1 MHQELRRLAA
11 RFAGAAAITFSLAV
25 LPHLAFA
32 LDTLDK
38 VRANGYIT
46 IAYRESSIPFSYLDA
61 NQRPIGYAI
70 DLCSRIVD
78 AVKVQLRMP
87 KLETRYVPVTAQTRI
102 GAITE
107 GTADLECGSTTNNV
121 ERRKQVAFTIPHYI
135 SGSRILVRS
144 DSNIKGIDDLK
155 GRTVV
160 TTVGTTTVKLLAAA
174 DQARALHYKLIEGKD
189 HAESFAMVEEGKADA
204 FVMDDV
210 LLYSLRA
217 TSKNPKATAIV
228 GDFLSVEPYA
238 IMLKRDDPEFKK
250 LVDSTMARL
259 ILDYDANRLYTR
271 WFQGPIPPSGVNLD
285 LPMNALLRDS
295 FKFPSDAVGD

>member
-1 MHQELRRLAA
+1 MGQVLRRLAA
-11 RFAGAAAITFSLAV
+11 CRAGAAAFTFFLV
-25 LPHLAFA
+25 LLPHLVLAA
-32 LDTLDK
+32 DTLEK

-61 NQRPIGYAI
+61 NKRPIGYAI
-70 DLCSRIVD
+70 DLCTRIVD

-87 KLETRYVPVTAQTRI
+87 KLETRYVAVTPQTRI
-102 GAITE
+102 GAIMD

-121 ERRKQVAFTIPHYI
+121 DRRKQVAFTIPHYI

-144 DSNIKGIDDLK
+144 DSNIKNIDDLK
-155 GRTVV
+155 NRTIV
-160 TTVGTTTVKLLAAA
+160 TTVGTTTVKILAAA
-174 DQARALHYKLIEGKD
+174 DQARGLHFKLIEGKD
-189 HAESFAMVEEGKADA
+189 HAESFALVLAGKADA

-217 TSKNPKATAIV
+217 TSQDPKATAIV

-238 IMLKRDDPEFKK
+238 IMLRRDDPDFKK

-259 ILDYDANRLYTR
+259 ILDNDATRLYTR
-271 WFQGPIPPSGVNLD
+271 WFLGPIPPSGIILD
-285 LPMNALLRDS
+285 LPMSALLRDS

>member
-1 MHQELRRLAA
+1 MGQVLRRLAA
-11 RFAGAAAITFSLAV
+11 YRAGAAAFTLSLV
-25 LPHLAFA
+25 LLPHLVLAA
-32 LDTLDK
+32 DTLEK

-61 NQRPIGYAI
+61 NKRPIGYAI
-70 DLCSRIVD
+70 DICTRLVD

-87 KLETRYVPVTAQTRI
+87 RLETRYVAVTPQTRI
-102 GAITE
+102 AAIMD

-135 SGSRILVRS
+135 SGSRILVKS
-144 DSNIKGIDDLK
+144 DSNIKNIDDLK
-155 GRTVV
+155 NRTIV
-160 TTVGTTTVKLLAAA
+160 TTVGTTTVKILATA
-174 DQARALHYKLIEGKD
+174 DQARGLHFKLIEGKD
-189 HAESFAMVEEGKADA
+189 HAESFAFVLAGTADA

-217 TSKNPKATAIV
+217 TSKDPKATAIV

-238 IMLKRDDPEFKK
+238 IMLRRDDPDFKK

-259 ILDYDANRLYTR
+259 ILDYDVTRLYNR
-271 WFQGPIPPSGVNLD
+271 WFLSPIPPSGVSLD
-285 LPMNALLRDS
+285 LPMSSLLRDS